1 MKTILIYCCLITDL
15 VMLDA
20 CKNDNNTETCT
31 YPRQL
36 TAGPTCTL
44 GTGLVLT
51 ASGYGGTPGPVLQWT
66 IFAVKDSTS
75 AKSVDIS
82 DKNMKINI
90 NATDKFIVPD
100 SLLIKYPKLAVTVSN
115 NCQGT
120 QLHSV
125 YFVFLKTKVAS
136 GNCFI
141 WSPVS
146 L

>member
-1 MKTILIYCCLITDL
+1 M
-15 VMLDA
+15 MFDA
-20 CKNDNNTETCT
+20 CKNDNNTEMCT
-31 YPRQL
+31 YPHQL
-36 TAGPTCTL
+36 TAGPTCAL

-90 NATDKFIVPD
+90 NATDTFTIPD
-100 SLLIKYPKLAVTVSN
+100 SLLIKYPKLAVTVAN